1 MAMTKRTAHLLTS
14 DFCLKGHD
22 IRDKEVAL
30 TRHNRRNGD
39 GEIVGVTIRCR
50 VCWNDTSREQ
60 MYKFRKTAGTPALQI
75 KRLLIKHPELA
86 PALLEHAKNLLLAQ
100 AMSVK
105 S

>member
-1 MAMTKRTAHLLTS
+1 
-14 DFCLKGHD
+14 
-22 IRDKEVAL
+22 
-30 TRHNRRNGD
+30 
-39 GEIVGVTIRCR
+39 
-50 VCWNDTSREQ
+50 